1 MELYFY
7 LLLALGINLLMFIP
21 AFIFKTDRLT
31 DISYA
36 LSFVILMTIA
46 WIMEPLSLENTLVAL
61 MVTLWAIRLGSFLF
75 VRIGKMRRDKRFDGR
90 RESFTK
96 FLSFWSLQGI
106 TVGIVLIPALLFMGK
121 INKSV
126 LNIGVFIWLTGL
138 MIETIADAQKFR
150 FNQDPA
156 NKGKFI
162 DRGLW
167 KFSRHPNYFGEIL
180 IWIGL
185 YIYVFQSFS
194 TFEKLYTLAGPLFI
208 TILLLFISG
217 IPTVEKRAKE
227 KFADDPA
234 YLRYIHSTSI
244 LIPWFKKR

>member
-1 MELYFY
+1 LEFY
-7 LLLALGINLLMFIP
+7 LYLVLALGINLLMFIP

-36 LSFVILMTIA
+36 LSFVILVAIA
-46 WIMEPLSLENTLVAL
+46 WIIQPFSLENTLVAL

-75 VRIGKMRRDKRFDGR
+75 IRIGKMKRDKRFDGR

-106 TVGIVLIPALLFMGK
+106 TVGIVLIPTLLFMEK
-121 INKSV
+121 TNKST
-126 LNIGVFIWLTGL
+126 LNVGIVIWLIGFL
-138 MIETIADAQKFR
+138 IETIADAQKFR
-150 FNQDPA
+150 FKQDPA

-167 KFSRHPNYFGEIL
+167 RLSRHPNYFGEIV
-180 IWIGL
+180 IWVGI
-185 YIYVFQSFS
+185 YIYAFTGFSLPEKFLSFV
-194 TFEKLYTLAGPLFI
+194 GPLYLI
-208 TILLLFISG
+208 VLLLFVSG
-217 IPTVEKRAKE
+217 IPTLEKRAKE
-227 KFADDPA
+227 KFGNNPA
-234 YLRYIHSTSI
+234 YLEYKRRTSI